1 MKLSLDDKIEIVR
14 LHEEEELG
22 YLVIARKFN
31 LGVSTVRTIIKIYKE
46 QGMKSLK
53 HPPKQRSYSA
63 EFKKMILDQ
72 VYKGKSKSSLAAE
85 YNILGGSGTIVA
97 WMHKYEELGYN
108 GLISKRKGRL
118 KKNMNP
124 EKEEKTNVVN
134 SSPLTDSERAE
145 FEELKR
151 QYDILKKEKELS
163 DMENEFLKKLDALV
177 QERLK
182 RERKK

>member
-1 MKLSLDDKIEIVR
+1 MM
-14 LHEEEELG
+14 
-22 YLVIARKFN
+22 
-31 LGVSTVRTIIKIYKE
+31 IIK
-46 QGMKSLK
+46 
-53 HPPKQRSYSA
+53 
-63 EFKKMILDQ
+63 Q
-72 VYKGKSKSSLAAE
+72 VYEGKSKTSLAAE
-85 YNILGGSGTIVA
+85 YNLPGAGTIVA
-97 WMHKYEELGYN
+97 WIHKYEELGYN
-108 GLISKRKGRL
+108 GLISKRKGRP

-134 SSPLTDSERAE
+134 SSPLTDQERKE